1 MKSLK
6 LTKPQRKQTPKQN
19 SEIHMKK
26 GVRNSSV
33 IQNNNKVQ

>member
-26 GVRNSSV
+26 RRE
-33 IQNNNKVQ
+33 K